1 MCPPSCQIYT
11 NMTND
16 VLNNR
21 NKLPSGALIY
31 LVHRTTFFR
40 VSAGRHTLPSIPPT
54 PGAVPRLSPPPQ
66 GLLPAPILGPG
77 CRPPSTLSPGKL
89 IPHLGLH
96 CHKDLDRLSFV
107 SSPALSNCSF
117 LLTGHWSTPP
127 GCPKAFQTG
136 LVNSALHLPAFF
148 SPPYPVTGSHL

>member
-1 MCPPSCQIYT
+1 MTSWITKTNCPLELLSIWFT
-11 NMTND
+11 G
-16 VLNNR
+16 
-21 NKLPSGALIY
+21 LPSLGWMQED
-31 LVHRTTFFR
+31 
-40 VSAGRHTLPSIPPT
+40 TLPSIPPT

-66 GLLPAPILGPG
+66 GLLPALILGPG

-89 IPHLGLH
+89 IPHLGNH

-117 LLTGHWSTPP
+117 LLTRHWSTPP

-148 SPPYPVTGSHL
+148 TPPYPVTGSHL